1 MALQFFWLH
10 KVYRDEEHGFRKETG
25 FIFQN
30 TVLELTDSALRKSIR
45 PMRSD
50 SSKVR
55 VIRTRRG
62 LDSVWFQKSESDLP
76 MLRDSTAN
84 IQVFVSRG
92 AHENDSLV
100 RLLKPLMSHI
110 RENRRE
116 RFFTMRLNAD
126 SVPLKAIHKT
136 YTSNLA
142 KADINIPFLLMRMQ
156 PPNSPI
162 LGIDSIDQD
171 NLIFTPAGAFEITFL
186 DLKWIIFKKIIPQIL
201 FALVLTLITI
211 SAFILLYR
219 SLRSQ
224 QRLMAMKND
233 FISNMTHELKT
244 PVATVSVAIE
254 ALQNF
259 NVLDN
264 PKLANEYLTI
274 AQNELK
280 RLTLMTDKILKT
292 SVFEKNGVDLHL
304 DNVDI
309 HTLVTEA
316 INSMDLVAKKQHA
329 IITFEKD
336 GSDFTIHGSD
346 EHLSNIFCNLI
357 DNALKYSP
365 EKPDIKIILK
375 ELADQ
380 IMFSIQDNG
389 IGIPK
394 TYQKKIFE
402 KFFRVPQG
410 DVHTT
415 KGYGLGL
422 SYVASVVKSHG
433 GNVMVESDEGKGSC
447 FVVML
452 PKRIGE

>member
-1 MALQFFWLH
+1 MALQFFWLR

-62 LDSVWFQKSESDLP
+62 IDSVWFQKSESDLP
-76 MLRDSTAN
+76 LLRDSTAN

-100 RLLKPLMSHI
+100 RMLKPLMSHI
-110 RENRRE
+110 REDRHE
-116 RFFTMRLNAD
+116 RFFTIRLDAD
-126 SVPLKAIHKT
+126 SVPVKAIHKT
-136 YTSNLA
+136 YKSNLA
-142 KADINIPFLLMRMQ
+142 KADINIPFLLIRME

-171 NLIFTPAGAFEITFL
+171 NLFLTPAGAFEITFI

-201 FALVLTLITI
+201 FALVLTFITI

-224 QRLMAMKND
+224 QRLMEIKND
-233 FISNMTHELKT
+233 FINNMTHELKT

-274 AQNELK
+274 AQSELK
-280 RLTLMTDKILKT
+280 RLTLMADKILKT

-304 DNVDI
+304 ENIDI
-309 HTLVTEA
+309 HTMVTEV
-316 INSMDLVAKKQHA
+316 INSMELVAKKQDA
-329 IITFEKD
+329 IITFEKE
-336 GSDFTIHGSD
+336 GVDFTLRGSE
-346 EHLSNIFCNLI
+346 EHLSNIFYNLI

-375 ELADQ
+375 ELSGQ
-380 IMFSIQDNG
+380 ITFSIQDNG

-433 GNVMVESDEGKGSC
+433 GNVTVESEEGKGSR
-447 FVVML
+447 FVVVL
-452 PKRIGE
+452 PKRIGA